1 MHMKCLFEGKKI
13 LILGL
18 ARSGIAAAELFCK
31 NGARVTISD
40 RKSLADF
47 DDSLNHVIRMGCRAE
62 LGRDVD
68 RELLKG
74 QDMMIISPG
83 VPIDAPA
90 IKLAREVG
98 VPVIG
103 EMEAAS
109 CLLPCPMIAVTGTN
123 GKTTT
128 VSLLGEIF
136 RASGKKCHVCG
147 NIGYPVS
154 AAAMECSADDMV
166 VCEVSSFQLESIDT
180 FHPLSAAV
188 LNITE
193 DHLNRHG
200 TMEVYIGL
208 KKHIF
213 VNQSEEDYAVLN
225 ADDPV
230 TCSLEE
236 GQRGKVVWFSRKKEV
251 ENGAFVRD
259 GKMILRMNGK
269 ESTVCDVNDIYIP
282 GPHNLENALAA
293 ALMAWTR
300 GVDPKVICRVLKEF
314 KGVEHRI
321 EFVRELDGIRYIND
335 SKGTNTDSTIK
346 AVEAMTRPTAII
358 LGGYDK
364 HVSFVPLAR
373 CMKASPY
380 MKHAV
385 LIGVT
390 AGQIERELKQEGF
403 NEISRAETLKE
414 AVLKCREKCSPGS
427 NVLLSPSCASFD
439 MFSDYEQRGRI
450 FKQIVAELK
459 GKNDNGE

>member
-1 MHMKCLFEGKKI
+1 MERLYDGKKI

-18 ARSGIAAAELFCK
+18 ARSGIAAAELLCK
-31 NGARVTISD
+31 NGAQVTLSD
-40 RKSLADF
+40 RKNLGDF
-47 DDSLNHVIRMGCRAE
+47 DDSLNRVIRMGCRAE

-68 RELLKG
+68 RELLQN

-90 IKLAREVG
+90 VKLAREMG

-109 CLLPCPMIAVTGTN
+109 RLLPCPMIAVTGTN

-136 RASGKKCHVCG
+136 QASGTNCHVCG

-154 AAAMECSADDMV
+154 AAAMECGEEDMV
-166 VCEVSSFQLESIDT
+166 VCEVSSFQLESIET

-213 VNQSEEDYAVLN
+213 ANQSGEDYAVLN
-225 ADDPV
+225 ADDPI
-230 TCSLEE
+230 TCTIAE
-236 GQRGKVVWFSRKKEV
+236 GLNGKVLWFSRKREV

-259 GKMILRMNGK
+259 GKMILRNDG
-269 ESTVCDVNDIYIP
+269 EECTVCDVKDIYIP

-364 HVSFVPLAR
+364 HVSFVPLAK
-373 CMKASPY
+373 CMKVSPY

-390 AGQIERELKQEGF
+390 ADQIERELRQEGF
-403 NEISRAETLKE
+403 TAISRAETLKE
-414 AVLKCREKCSPGS
+414 AVLKCRKSCSEGS

-439 MFSDYEQRGRI
+439 MFSDYEQRGRV

-459 GKNDNGE
+459 GKKEDAE